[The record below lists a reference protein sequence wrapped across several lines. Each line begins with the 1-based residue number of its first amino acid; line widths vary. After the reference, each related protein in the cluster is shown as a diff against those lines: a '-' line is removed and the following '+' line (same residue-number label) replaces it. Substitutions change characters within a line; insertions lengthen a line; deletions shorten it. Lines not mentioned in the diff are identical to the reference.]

1 MLFLCYATYRFINQ
15 MKEATHLN
23 TITHWV
29 KEHVSGIV
37 SCVALAFIAQ
47 IIGKLFPQIG
57 AALFAIFLGIILGNT
72 VLNHPSFNKGVK
84 FSESRLL
91 EYSICLTG
99 LTLNIRDVLSVRANG
114 ILFIALQMTATI
126 FFAYLIGKKMR
137 FHRKFALLMCAGNA
151 VCGSSAIGSV
161 APILEADEKDKGI
174 SITIVNLTGTVLM
187 ITLPILTSFF
197 YHHEVIPTSAMI
209 GGTLQSIGQVIA
221 SAKLVSDG
229 VVQYA
234 TIFKIIRIIFLV
246 VVAFAFSKMNT
257 QNHGRLFDKKCIK
270 HSSQTTKKTKIG
282 IPWFILVFFACCL
295 FVTFIKVPHFLPLT
309 AKTIS
314 NQFEIIALAGIG
326 MRVKFA
332 DLIKEGPKAMMYGLS
347 IGFSQIIIALLLI
360 ALFF

>member
-1 MLFLCYATYRFINQ
+1 MLFLCYAIYRFIDQ
-15 MKEATHLN
+15 IKEATYLN
-23 TITHWV
+23 SITHWV
-29 KEHVSGIV
+29 KEHISGIV
-37 SCVALAFIAQ
+37 SCVALALLAQ
-47 IIGKLFPQIG
+47 MIGKFFPQIG

-72 VLNHPSFNKGVK
+72 VLNHPVFNKGVK

-99 LTLNIRDVLSVRANG
+99 LTLNVRDVLSVRANG

-126 FFAYLIGKKMR
+126 FVAYFIGKKMH
-137 FHRKFALLMCAGNA
+137 FSRKFALLMCAGNA

-161 APILEADEKDKGI
+161 TPIVEANEKDKGI

-187 ITLPILTSFF
+187 IALPILTSIF
-197 YHHEVIPTSAMI
+197 YHHEIMHTSAMI

-221 SAKLVSDG
+221 SAKLVNDD

-246 VVAFAFSKMNT
+246 FVAFAFSRMNT
-257 QNHGRLFDKKCIK
+257 QNQGRLFDKDRME
-270 HSSQTTKKTKIG
+270 SSSEATKKATIG
-282 IPWFILVFFACCL
+282 IPWFILVFFFCCL
-295 FVTFIKVPHFLPLT
+295 FVTFIKVPHFLPLI

-332 DLIKEGPKAMMYGLS
+332 DLIKEGPKAMIYGLS
-347 IGFSQIIIALLLI
+347 IGVSQVIIALFLI
-360 ALFF
+360 FLFF